1 MPYLEITKQTG
12 KMDKVECFIGALKLV
27 CITVKLETSIVSEAA
42 FAIVL
47 FPAHCHDS
55 YDMACE
61 QLGLQKKY
69 LTKVLL

>member
-1 MPYLEITKQTG
+1 MLYLEITKQTG
-12 KMDKVECFIGALKLV
+12 KMDKVECFIGVLKLV
-27 CITVKLETSIVSEAA
+27 CITVKLETSIVSELSEAA

-61 QLGLQKKY
+61 QLGLQKSI
-69 LTKVLL
+69 